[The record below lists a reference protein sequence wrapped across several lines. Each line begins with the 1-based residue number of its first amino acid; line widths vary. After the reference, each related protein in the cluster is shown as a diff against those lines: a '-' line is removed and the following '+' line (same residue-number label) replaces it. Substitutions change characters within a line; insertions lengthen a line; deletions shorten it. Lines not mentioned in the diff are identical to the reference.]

1 MINDIDMDTLKKS
14 LAIFYIIVC
23 LTFITW
29 LMIINEWKLA
39 AVAIIISSFIVG
51 DILKNFN
58 KIFARKQKPHIHN
71 WTRFLTTGKGETL
84 ANLYRCDDCGEEI
97 VKHKGGTF
105 KLDK

>member
-1 MINDIDMDTLKKS
+1 MLGKLLVKIRIIKKPK
-14 LAIFYIIVC
+14 AHV
-23 LTFITW
+23 
-29 LMIINEWKLA
+29 
-39 AVAIIISSFIVG
+39 
-51 DILKNFN
+51 
-58 KIFARKQKPHIHN
+58 HN